1 LLDWLE
7 NTAAARMVQ
16 ESIWGY
22 PIILSGHAVG
32 MAILVGIVLMIN
44 FRVLGFASAV
54 PMSGLRP
61 MFRFAMIG
69 LVVNVIS
76 GTLLFCANA
85 NSFFESNPFRIKIV
99 LLVIGGILLALMPGR
114 LFKERGAA
122 RAEPIE
128 AASKSLALLA
138 IVVWLGVIVAGR
150 LIAYLDVGF
159 Y

>member
-1 LLDWLE
+1 MLDWLE
-7 NTAAARMVQ
+7 STAAARMVQ

-44 FRVLGFASAV
+44 FRVLGFASTV
-54 PMSGLRP
+54 PMTALRP
-61 MFRFAMIG
+61 MFRVAMIG

-76 GTLLFCANA
+76 GTLLFSANA
-85 NSFFESNPFRIKIV
+85 NSFFESNPFRVKIV
-99 LLVIGGILLALMPGR
+99 LLVLGGILLALMPGR
-114 LFKERGAA
+114 LFNERGTARKEPVDGAA
-122 RAEPIE
+122 
-128 AASKSLALLA
+128 KSLATLA